1 MFNECWEAQRFFIC
15 VLQQSCSV
23 TYLNCAY
30 NALWVNA
37 ARNSA
42 KAAILSVRVRRGG
55 GSGVIWE
62 SENKQTNK
70 QRKQEHLG
78 IWAFFALYEN
88 TSRII
93 CTREMCCCC
102 GCLLFFKDALSQV
115 SSRQKCIKAENVDRE
130 GMDFNWCDPVSRSP
144 TGSPPKKNKTKQTN
158 TQRLTVRQALCN
170 CETVQTDM
178 M

>member
-1 MFNECWEAQRFFIC
+1 M
-15 VLQQSCSV
+15 QQGIQPKP
-23 TYLNCAY
+23 LP
-30 NALWVNA
+30 
-37 ARNSA
+37 
-42 KAAILSVRVRRGG
+42 ILSVRVRRGG
-55 GSGVIWE
+55 ESGVIWE

-78 IWAFFALYEN
+78 IWAFCALYEN

-102 GCLLFFKDALSQV
+102 GCLLFFKDSLSQV
-115 SSRQKCIKAENVDRE
+115 SSRQKCIKAENVDSK
-130 GMDFNWCDPVSRSP
+130 GMNFNWCDPVSRSP

-158 TQRLTVRQALCN
+158 TQSLTVRYALCN